1 MKLEINEKNRER
13 MPLEEPF
20 ERVISPLQVFINSQS
35 AAGFLLLISTVIALF
50 LANSGW
56 HEQYVWLTNFKI
68 GFIWGEGQL
77 YHSAV
82 DWVTEGLIVL
92 FFFLLGLE
100 IKFQCIAGE
109 LKEAKS
115 SILAVSMALGG
126 MVVPAL
132 TYLITMSILGGN
144 DWQGWGI
151 VMATDTAFALG
162 LLVLLGARVPKSV
175 LVLITALA
183 IVDDIGAVLVIGL
196 FYTDNVSL
204 VYLGYGAIVLTLMFI
219 ANSVGIRAVWFYIF
233 AGVILWWFVSHSGVH
248 ATTAGILAA
257 LTVPT
262 KPIADTNWFA
272 KSMERLITRFK
283 RIDHHDK
290 TILEQQKQHEL
301 AQAAEVIVKS
311 ATTPVQRWQSKL
323 HSPISLLV
331 LPLFALLNAGIV
343 LPESSAEIMSMPVFW
358 SCMLGLFIGKP
369 LGIFLF
375 SYVFIKLGWAE
386 RPTDMQWHDFI
397 ALGCFAGIGFTMSL
411 FITNLAFIGDI
422 ATIEKAKLG
431 IICGSLFSAIIGFV
445 LFTQFKKQR
454 LAS

>member
-1 MKLEINEKNRER
+1 MKINIKEQNRER
-13 MPLEEPF
+13 MPLEQQF
-20 ERVISPLQVFINSQS
+20 EKVISPLQAFIHSQS
-35 AAGFLLLISTVIALF
+35 SAGFLLLFATAIALF
-50 LANSGW
+50 LANSSW
-56 HEQYVWLTNFKI
+56 HEHYVWLTNFNI
-68 GFIWGEGQL
+68 GFIWGENQL

-82 DWVTEGLIVL
+82 DWVNEGLIVL

-100 IKFQCIAGE
+100 IKFQVLAGE
-109 LKEAKS
+109 LKDAKS
-115 SILAVSMALGG
+115 SVLAISMALGG

-132 TYLITMSILGGN
+132 TYLMVMSVLGGS

-204 VYLGYGAIVLTLMFI
+204 LYLGYGAIVLAVMFI
-219 ANSVGIRAVWFYIF
+219 ANLVGIRAVWFYLF
-233 AGVILWWFVSHSGVH
+233 SGLVLWWFVSHSGVH

-262 KPIADTNWFA
+262 KPLADTNWFTQ
-272 KSMERLITRFK
+272 SMERLIARFK

-290 TILEQQKQHEL
+290 TILDQQKQHEL
-301 AQAAEVIVKS
+301 AEAAEVIAKS

-323 HSPISLLV
+323 HGPISLLV

-343 LPESSAEIMSMPVFW
+343 LPESSGEIMSMPVFW
-358 SCMLGLFIGKP
+358 SCLLGLLIGKP
-369 LGIFLF
+369 LGIVLF
-375 SYVFIKLGWAE
+375 SSLFIKLGWAE
-386 RPTDMQWHDFI
+386 KPIDMQWRDFA

-431 IICGSLFSAIIGFV
+431 IICGSLLSAALGFILFS
-445 LFTQFKKQR
+445 KSEKP
-454 LAS
+454 S